1 METIDLHGMT
11 QKEAEETLKRRLL
24 SAFQYGERTVR
35 IIHGQGKHSTHFPV
49 LKSFV
54 RRWLRESD
62 FARTYVETVYRGE
75 DGSPY
80 TLPNPGETVVRLK
93 GETIVGR
100 DEEIDWVAE
109 EEEWAAR
116 KQAKALKA
124 QRRRAARRRPSGRK

>member
-1 METIDLHGMT
+1 M
-11 QKEAEETLKRRLL
+11 
-24 SAFQYGERTVR
+24 
-35 IIHGQGKHSTHFPV
+35 
-49 LKSFV
+49 
-54 RRWLRESD
+54 
-62 FARTYVETVYRGE
+62 ETVYRGE

-80 TLPNPGETVVRLK
+80 TLPNPGETMVRLK

-124 QRRRAARRRPSGRK
+124 QRRRAGPAAAYRS

>member
-11 QKEAEETLKRRLL
+11 QEEAEETLKRRLL

-93 GETIVGR
+93 GETIVGQ

-124 QRRRAARRRPSGRK
+124 QRRRAARRPTGRK